1 VVQGRKGL
9 KIMRKKLFV
18 KFILLIFILTTTAC
32 SELRFSQL
40 APETKDFHPQKV
52 AVFPVEMVS
61 SEGTKSVKGEVE
73 QIIAGSLIEKKWFAS
88 VMGTESLNSQLL
100 ANEELNKAMT
110 EYLSKLQTVNFSDPD
125 LSKKIG
131 ELLKVDA
138 FLMSSVDT
146 WDYTVEKDKKLAVV
160 GMTMKLYEASTGQL
174 MWKAGYDIKEDYM
187 VIRPALTKVARDV
200 ARKMISYMP
209 H

>member
-1 VVQGRKGL
+1 MK
-9 KIMRKKLFV
+9 KKLFV
-18 KFILLIFILTTTAC
+18 KFILLIFVLTTTAC
-32 SELRFSQL
+32 SGLRFSQL
-40 APETKDFHPQKV
+40 APEAKDFHPQKI

-61 SEGTKSVKGEVE
+61 SEETKEVKGEVE
-73 QIIAGSLIEKKWFAS
+73 KNIEGSLIEKKWFAGVVGAGS
-88 VMGTESLNSQLL
+88 FNSQLL
-100 ANEELNKAMT
+100 ANEELNKAIT

-138 FLMSSVDT
+138 FLMVSVDS
-146 WDYTVEKDKKLAVV
+146 WDYIVVKDDKKAFV
-160 GMTMKLYEASTGQL
+160 GMTMKLYETSTGKL

-187 VIRPALTKVARDV
+187 VIKPDLTKVARNV